1 MKITLSSLF
10 LATALLAIPNG
21 VLADAP
27 VPVAKSAVAAK
38 ADDPTKKKNVVWQ
51 DDPLC
56 QFVFFAILEGLYR
69 DGIQDEV
76 VDLVLGETVDLD
88 DKVKHCF
95 VFKCELCHAAYEAF
109 ALYKARP
116 AFKNAEGKTTFGKG
130 AGEQVIKEL
139 KSEDVR
145 TRVYAMGDLIRP
157 WIQHRVKET
166 RMTVEEQK
174 VMAEQFA
181 DYAREGAKLLST
193 FRRNSD
199 TVYVHWNF
207 YGTCQACEAAEDFAD
222 LK

>member
-1 MKITLSSLF
+1 MKSTFFSLILSASFVVPQTLS
-10 LATALLAIPNG
+10 
-21 VLADAP
+21 LADAP
-27 VPVAKSAVAAK
+27 AAKSIAVADK
-38 ADDPTKKKNVVWQ
+38 DDPTKKKNVIWQ

-88 DKVKHCF
+88 VKVKHCF

-116 AFKNAEGKTTFGKG
+116 AFKNTEGKTTFGKG
-130 AGEQVIKEL
+130 AGEGVIKEL
-139 KSEDVR
+139 KSEDTR
-145 TRVYAMGDLIRP
+145 TRVYAMGNLIRP

-174 VMAEQFA
+174 VMAEQFRE
-181 DYAREGAKLLST
+181 YAREGSKLLST
-193 FRRNSD
+193 FKRAKD
-199 TVYVHWNF
+199 TVYINWNF
-207 YGTCQACEAAEDFAD
+207 YGTCQACEAAEDF
-222 LK
+222 